1 MKISFAVSFDV
12 NTVGLSMCD
21 VDIHGRIDGKG
32 SDGVIFDILARV
44 DYCMNYHTNACAVER
59 GLGETPNLEG
69 GSRAGEFQNHAS
81 TYVIGTRTETL
92 VAVTSI
98 ACSVPVPVACDI
110 QPHPISVQR
119 APYIER
125 HLLAHVDP
133 GPRRNVPN
141 QWPTSTQ
148 STSSLPV
155 ARVLK

>member
-1 MKISFAVSFDV
+1 
-12 NTVGLSMCD
+12 MCD

-98 ACSVPVPVACDI
+98 ACHQC
-110 QPHPISVQR
+110 QCQ
-119 APYIER
+119 
-125 HLLAHVDP
+125 LLVTFNLIRSLSK
-133 GPRRNVPN
+133 GLLIL
-141 QWPTSTQ
+141 STIY
-148 STSSLPV
+148 
-155 ARVLK
+155 